1 MDNAHSCRRAG
12 NEIDPAIMKRLT
24 DDEIRAMLT
33 AEQCSYLGRFA
44 DIQARLDEPLV
55 LTVVELPRVI
65 PVEPVVIPKVARSP
79 RRAFKRPPLDEAW
92 FQRQVEYVRKIAAD
106 QEHQGRYLNG
116 IAIAHGDEMRARV
129 GAAA

>member
-1 MDNAHSCRRAG
+1 
-12 NEIDPAIMKRLT
+12 MKRLT
-24 DDEIRAMLT
+24 DSEIREMLT
-33 AEQCSYLGRFA
+33 AEQCSHLGRFA
-44 DIQARLDEPLV
+44 DIRARLDEPLV

-79 RRAFKRPPLDEAW
+79 RRAFKRHPLDEAW

-106 QEHQGRYLNG
+106 QQPKGRYLNG
-116 IAIAHGDEMRARV
+116 IAIAHGDEIRARV

>member
-1 MDNAHSCRRAG
+1 
-12 NEIDPAIMKRLT
+12 MKRLT
-24 DDEIRAMLT
+24 DPEIRAMLT
-33 AEQCSYLGRFA
+33 AEQCSHLGRFA
-44 DIQARLDEPLV
+44 DIRARLDEPLV

-116 IAIAHGDEMRARV
+116 IEMCHGTEMRERV
-129 GAAA
+129 EAAA